1 MDEAP
6 ILTRFEIKGEEVIFS
21 ARPPNLVS
29 TLEIVILAVLTG
41 VCAVFGTVGV
51 KDFAVLSIGQ
61 YLCLVCGALTGA
73 TLAFR
78 LSLWLIQRRARYELR
93 LNLYS
98 GLVTLLDIRG
108 FDPARRATFSAEQ
121 VGAITLRQAMFSA
134 AQVGAITLIEGRMT
148 LTWADESEPA
158 IAGKFVYD
166 LQTWAYLDAV
176 LRANEF
182 FGSKIE

>member
-41 VCAVFGTVGV
+41 VCALFGTVGV
-51 KDFAVLSIGQ
+51 TDFAVLSIGQ
-61 YLCLVCGALTGA
+61 YLLLLCAAFSGLI
-73 TLAFR
+73 LAFR

-98 GLVTLLDIRG
+98 GLVTLVDVRG
-108 FDPARRATFSAEQ
+108 FDPARRATFSAEE
-121 VGAITLRQAMFSA
+121 VGAITLN
-134 AQVGAITLIEGRMT
+134 EGRMS
-148 LTWADESEPA
+148 LTWSDESEPA
-158 IAGKFVYD
+158 LAGKFVNE
-166 LQTWAYLDAV
+166 LQKLAYLDAV

>member
-6 ILTRFEIKGEEVIFS
+6 ILTSFEIKGEEVIFS

-41 VCAVFGTVGV
+41 VCVVFGTVGV
-51 KDFAVLSIGQ
+51 TDFAVLSIGQ

-78 LSLWLIQRRARYELR
+78 LSLWLIQYRARYELR

-121 VGAITLRQAMFSA
+121 VGAITLN
-134 AQVGAITLIEGRMT
+134 EGRMS
-148 LTWADESEPA
+148 LTWAEESEPA
-158 IAGKFVYD
+158 LAGKFVNE
-166 LQTWAYLDAV
+166 LQKLAYLDAV
-176 LRANEF
+176 LRSNEF